1 MAKRRLGSVVT
12 GSVAV
17 GVALAGGLA
26 SNCGG
31 APPVQQAT
39 GGSLVATSPEAKK
52 ALADYIAKDC
62 SLEAGVTL
70 PKASASTRQGSTVA
84 LARGGHGE
92 NGGDALYAYVA
103 DHDRDRLLL
112 VNVTSQTTEASA
124 ELFGSPEQVQ
134 VLADGRVVVTIGD
147 SNHIEVFEP
156 TGSAITGKGSESGL
170 SRMCA
175 RKVPAGPFGL
185 ATSTD
190 GSTLVVTS
198 AWQPALTEMDAA
210 TLTTSKITDL
220 PRAPRGVLVDSTNHA
235 FVSHLVGGNLS
246 VVSLGAKDS
255 TSRQIPLGVRAGS
268 AAAEKADLD
277 LVRLGSQAYA
287 LASVTVD
294 RPAHHTTNG
303 QSPAENPPPVNGHAP
318 GDPPHPAT
326 QDPNAPPK
334 PAADPPSVRIIVPM
348 VSVDP
353 GAPERPTRYYYGP
366 PPVAGVPKQAPVAV
380 VVDPAQEKL
389 LTTRVVATTGNER
402 SGECF
407 IPRAVASNGNRM
419 FVACLGLDEILELD
433 GRSADPMRTIRA
445 RYQVAKGPTGVAY
458 DEKENA
464 VVVYS
469 QFDEELALLKVDNSP
484 GVHMHLDGGTSHLDA
499 VGMAGRETFYR
510 SDDPRITAEGLACSS
525 CHPDGTEDGITW
537 STPEGLRQTP
547 MLAGR
552 LKGTE
557 PYGWTRQQQ
566 TLETYITD
574 TCQRLGG
581 SGLGTGEL
589 SELAA
594 YIRELPSPPE
604 TEYSAPEAAHGRE
617 VFLAAKCDQCHV
629 GGTSTDRK
637 SWSID
642 EDGNKYDTPS
652 LKNIG
657 LTSPYFHDGR
667 YRTLDALLNDPA
679 NKMGQVNQI
688 APEDRPALKAYLE
701 SL

>member
-1 MAKRRLGSVVT
+1 MAKRRLSGVLT
-12 GSVAV
+12 GSVAL
-17 GVALAGGLA
+17 GVVVAGA
-26 SNCGG
+26 SVSNCGG
-31 APPVQQAT
+31 APPATQPQTGSALLQA
-39 GGSLVATSPEAKK
+39 SPAAQKE
-52 ALADYIAKDC
+52 LADFISRDC
-62 SLEAGVTL
+62 TGSAAAEL
-70 PKASASTRQGSTVA
+70 PRASSSVHQGSSIA
-84 LARGGHGE
+84 LARGGE
-92 NGGDALYAYVA
+92 TLYAYIA

-112 VNVTSQTTEASA
+112 VNLKNQAIEASA
-124 ELFGSPEQVQ
+124 PVFGSPEQVQ
-134 VLADGRVVVTIGD
+134 VLPDGRVVVSIGD
-147 SNHIEVFEP
+147 ANHIEVFEP
-156 TGSAITGKGSESGL
+156 AGAVLGKQGESTL
-170 SRMCA
+170 NRVCA

-185 ATSTD
+185 ATNGD
-190 GSTLVVTS
+190 NSTLVVTS
-198 AWQPALTEMDAA
+198 IWQPSLTEFDVA
-210 TLTTSKITDL
+210 TLSAGNITEL
-220 PRAPRGVLVDSTNHA
+220 PRAPRGVLVDSSNHA

-246 VVSLGAKDS
+246 VVDLGAKGATARS
-255 TSRQIPLGVRAGS
+255 IPLGVRAGS
-268 AAAEKADLD
+268 ASAEKADLD
-277 LVRLGSQAYA
+277 LVRLGSQAYT
-287 LASVTVD
+287 LASVVVD
-294 RPAHHTTNG
+294 RPAHHTTGG
-303 QSPAENPPPVNGHAP
+303 QVTGQVPGGENPPPVAGK
-318 GDPPHPAT
+318 
-326 QDPNAPPK
+326 APPQ
-334 PAADPPSVRIIVPM
+334 PAKRDPVAPPQPVADPPPSVRIVVPM

-380 VVDPAQEKL
+380 VVDPNQERL

-407 IPRAVASNGNRM
+407 IPRAVASAGNRM
-419 FVACLGLDEILELD
+419 FVACLGLDEVLELD

-445 RYQVAKGPTGVAY
+445 RYQVAKGPTGVAF
-458 DEKENA
+458 DDKENA
-464 VVVYS
+464 IVVYS
-469 QFDEELALLKVDNSP
+469 QFDEELALVKLDNSP
-484 GVHMHLDGGTSHLDA
+484 GVHMHLEGGTSHLDP

-594 YIRELPSPPE
+594 YIRELPSPPQSE
-604 TEYSAPEAAHGRE
+604 FSPAEANHGRE
-617 VFLAAKCDQCHV
+617 IFLAQKCDQCHM
-629 GGTSTDRK
+629 GATSTDRK
-637 SWSID
+637 GYTFD
-642 EDGNKYDTPS
+642 DDGQHYDTPS

-657 LTSPYFHDGR
+657 ITAPYFHDGR
-667 YRTLDALLNDPA
+667 YKTLDDLLADPA
-679 NKMGQVNQI
+679 NRMGTVNLV
-688 APEDRPALKAYLE
+688 APGDRAALKAYLE